1 MVPRRLLVGLGLG
14 SSRGGAFAVLRSAP
28 SRSLAKKSKRGGNKP
43 KRGGEGAEGESVI
56 SLFGVRKALPSGR
69 VLLEEVSVRLQANAK
84 VGVLGANG
92 AGKSTVL
99 RLMSGADDEYEGR
112 ILKKGGL
119 TVGMLEQEPI
129 LDEDRDVMSNVMD
142 GLGEQKQAL
151 ERFDEVNALLAEAAE
166 DNLESLLSEQAEL
179 TERLDALN
187 CWSLAADVG
196 AAMSALNC
204 PAGDAMPSSLSGG
217 QRRRVALA
225 RLLLSKPEVLLL
237 DEPTNHL
244 DAQSVAWLESYLAA
258 YKGAVVAVTHDRYF
272 LDNVAGWILELDK
285 GRALPFQGNY
295 TSWLR
300 ERAGRLRVEAQEE
313 RALQRRINDE
323 LDWIGKG
330 GRTKSKARV
339 KSYEQLLEERGRGR
353 DAERVQ
359 SGAIAIAPGPRL
371 GAHVLS
377 FDGVGMRYGEGD
389 PYLFRGLSF
398 ELPAGAIMGVI
409 GANGT
414 GKTSLLRLVAG
425 EQFPAEGELSLGTS
439 VRLGYASQTR
449 DGLDDDKTV
458 YEEISQGVDTILLS
472 GKEVRSS
479 QREGSYGLRPPPVP
493 PPSSNPASPLAGP
506 QVNARAYVAAFNLRG
521 VMQEKKVGHLSGGER
536 GRVHLAKTL
545 REGCNLLLLDE
556 PSK

>member
-151 ERFDEVNALLAEAAE
+151 ERFDEVNALLAEAEE
-166 DNLESLLSEQAEL
+166 DNLESLLTEQAEL

-472 GKEVRSS
+472 GKEVRD
-479 QREGSYGLRPPPVP
+479 GSHVSLAVAHGMHLRSLPHPLTPPPP
-493 PPSSNPASPLAGP
+493 
-506 QVNARAYVAAFNLRG
+506 
-521 VMQEKKVGHLSGGER
+521 
-536 GRVHLAKTL
+536 
-545 REGCNLLLLDE
+545 LLDRR
-556 PSK
+556 